1 MVSRKN
7 PSSARNAI
15 ALTGISRKKR
25 RQRMNKLW
33 LLILVPILL
42 VGFACVDSGAA
53 PATDSLATKINS
65 LTDTVTRHTTVIDQL
80 KSDVEKKA
88 SKSEVDDVNRKIN
101 NLPQSGSSTPPADM
115 ATKSIVD
122 QKIADAISALKADQA
137 WIKSTGGTGGGST
150 PRGDVLASNG
160 DLELYLEK
168 DMDEELYIEDG
179 QAKSFFFSIKNKG
192 TAGTYYRL
200 NANFDLAGD
209 VSTIALIEPTTL
221 TCENSSMVTFSRSTT
236 IPATVSG
243 LAWVSSA
250 GGGGSKIWIGKNSTV
265 DLILVVKI
273 NYTDPAVSGKLWTWD
288 FSIRQIN

>member
-1 MVSRKN
+1 
-7 PSSARNAI
+7 
-15 ALTGISRKKR
+15 
-25 RQRMNKLW
+25 MNKLW
-33 LLILVPILL
+33 LLLLIPFLVSL
-42 VGFACVDSGAA
+42 ACVGDDGAA
-53 PATDSLATKINS
+53 ATNSLASQIAALTAKDAS
-65 LTDTVTRHTTVIDQL
+65 LQSLIDTVRSELSQ
-80 KSDVEKKA
+80 KA
-88 SKSEVDDVNRKIN
+88 SKSEIDDVNRKIN
-101 NLPQSGSSTPPADM
+101 NLPQSGGSTPADM
-115 ATKSIVD
+115 ATKAIVD

-137 WIKSTGGTGGGST
+137 WIKATTPTGGGST
-150 PRGDVLASNG
+150 STPKGDVLASNG

-221 TCENSSMVTFSRSTT
+221 SCENSSMVTFSRSTT

-250 GGGGSKIWIGKNSTV
+250 GGGGSKIWIGKNSTI

>member
-1 MVSRKN
+1 
-7 PSSARNAI
+7 
-15 ALTGISRKKR
+15 
-25 RQRMNKLW
+25 MNKLW
-33 LLILVPILL
+33 LLLLIPILVSL
-42 VGFACVDSGAA
+42 ACVSSDDGAA
-53 PATDSLATKINS
+53 ANPLSSQIAALTAKDASLQSSIDS
-65 LTDTVTRHTTVIDQL
+65 TRSELNQ
-80 KSDVEKKA
+80 KA
-88 SKSEVDDVNRKIN
+88 SKSEIDDVNRKIN
-101 NLPQSGSSTPPADM
+101 NLPQSGGSTPADM

-137 WIKSTGGTGGGST
+137 WIKATTPTGGGST
-150 PRGDVLASNG
+150 STPKGDVLASNG

-221 TCENSSMVTFSRSTT
+221 SCENSSMVTFSRSTT

-250 GGGGSKIWIGKNSTV
+250 GGGGSKIWIGKNSTI

>member
-1 MVSRKN
+1 
-7 PSSARNAI
+7 
-15 ALTGISRKKR
+15 
-25 RQRMNKLW
+25 MNKLW
-33 LLILVPILL
+33 LLLLIPILL
-42 VGFACVDSGAA
+42 TGFACVSDDGGAA
-53 PATDSLATKINS
+53 ANPLSAQIAALTAKDSS
-65 LTDTVTRHTTVIDQL
+65 LQSTLDTLRSELSQ
-80 KSDVEKKA
+80 KA
-88 SKSEVDDVNRKIN
+88 SKSEIDDVNRKIN
-101 NLPQSGSSTPPADM
+101 NLPQSGGSAPADM

-137 WIKSTGGTGGGST
+137 WIKSTGGSTGGGST
-150 PRGDVLASNG
+150 TDPRGDILASNG

-179 QAKSFFFSIKNKG
+179 QAKSFFMSIKNKG

-221 TCENSSMVTFSRSTT
+221 SCENSSMVTFSRSTT

>member
-1 MVSRKN
+1 
-7 PSSARNAI
+7 
-15 ALTGISRKKR
+15 
-25 RQRMNKLW
+25 MNKLW
-33 LLILVPILL
+33 LLIIIPILVSL
-42 VGFACVDSGAA
+42 ACVSSDDSGGGN
-53 PATDSLATKINS
+53 SLATQIATLTAKDAS
-65 LTDTVTRHTTVIDQL
+65 LQSSIDSTRSELNQ
-80 KSDVEKKA
+80 KA
-88 SKSEVDDVNRKIN
+88 SKSEIDDLNRKIN
-101 NLPQSGSSTPPADM
+101 NLPQGGGTSTPPADM

-122 QKIADAISALKADQA
+122 QKIADALSALKADQA
-137 WIKSTGGTGGGST
+137 WIKATTPTGGGST
-150 PRGDVLASNG
+150 STPKGDVLASNG

-221 TCENSSMVTFSRSTT
+221 SCENSSMVTFSRSTT

-250 GGGGSKIWIGKNSTV
+250 GGGGSKIWIGKNSTI

>member
-1 MVSRKN
+1 
-7 PSSARNAI
+7 
-15 ALTGISRKKR
+15 
-25 RQRMNKLW
+25 MNKLW
-33 LLILVPILL
+33 LLLIIPILL
-42 VGFACVDSGAA
+42 SLACVSSDDGGGG
-53 PATDSLATKINS
+53 TSLATQIATLTAKDAS
-65 LTDTVTRHTTVIDQL
+65 LQSSIDSTRSELNQ
-80 KSDVEKKA
+80 KA
-88 SKSEVDDVNRKIN
+88 SKSEIDDMNRKIN
-101 NLPQSGSSTPPADM
+101 NLPQGGGATPADM
-115 ATKSIVD
+115 ATKAIVD

-137 WIKSTGGTGGGST
+137 WIKATTPTGGGST
-150 PRGDVLASNG
+150 STPKGDVLASNG

-221 TCENSSMVTFSRSTT
+221 SCENSSMVTFSRSTT

>member
-1 MVSRKN
+1 
-7 PSSARNAI
+7 
-15 ALTGISRKKR
+15 
-25 RQRMNKLW
+25 MNKLW
-33 LLILVPILL
+33 LLILVPILIFAGL
-42 VGFACVDSGAA
+42 ACVSSDDGAA
-53 PATDSLATKINS
+53 ADSLSAKIAAMQATI
-65 LTDTVTRHTTVIDQL
+65 LQHTSVIDSL
-80 KSDVEKKA
+80 RSDVNNKA
-88 SKSEVDDVNRKIN
+88 SKSEIDDMRRTIN
-101 NLPQSGSSTPPADM
+101 NLPQGGSTPADM

-179 QAKSFFFSIKNKG
+179 QAKSFFMSIKNKG

-221 TCENSSMVTFSRSTT
+221 SCENSSMVTFSRSTT

>member
-1 MVSRKN
+1 
-7 PSSARNAI
+7 
-15 ALTGISRKKR
+15 
-25 RQRMNKLW
+25 MNKLW
-33 LLILVPILL
+33 LLILIPILIL
-42 VGFACVDSGAA
+42 GLACVSSDDGAA
-53 PATDSLATKINS
+53 ADSLSAKLAAMQATI
-65 LTDTVTRHTTVIDQL
+65 LQHTSVIDSL
-80 KSDVEKKA
+80 RSEVNNKA
-88 SKSEVDDVNRKIN
+88 SKSEIDDMRRTIS
-101 NLPQSGSSTPPADM
+101 NLPQGGSTPADM
-115 ATKSIVD
+115 ATKAIVD

-137 WIKSTGGTGGGST
+137 WIKATTPTGGGGT
-150 PRGDVLASNG
+150 TDPRGDVLASNG

-179 QAKSFFFSIKNKG
+179 QAKSFFMSIKNKG

-250 GGGGSKIWIGKNSTV
+250 GGGGSKIWIGKNSAI
-265 DLILVVKI
+265 DLILVAKI

>member
-1 MVSRKN
+1 
-7 PSSARNAI
+7 
-15 ALTGISRKKR
+15 
-25 RQRMNKLW
+25 MNKLW
-33 LLILVPILL
+33 LLLVIPILIFAGL
-42 VGFACVDSGAA
+42 ACVSSDDSGGGN
-53 PATDSLATKINS
+53 SLATQIAT
-65 LTDTVTRHTTVIDQL
+65 LTAKDTTLQAAIDAV
-80 KSDVEKKA
+80 KSDVSKKA
-88 SKSEVDDVNRKIN
+88 EKSDKGVTIDDLSKRID
-101 NLPQSGSSTPPADM
+101 NLPQSGGSTPADM
-115 ATKSIVD
+115 ATKTIVD

-137 WIKSTGGTGGGST
+137 WIKATTPTGGGST
-150 PRGDVLASNG
+150 STPKGEVLASNG

-221 TCENSSMVTFSRSTT
+221 SCENSSMVTFSRSTT

-250 GGGGSKIWIGKNSTV
+250 GGGGSKIWIGKNSTI

>member
-1 MVSRKN
+1 
-7 PSSARNAI
+7 
-15 ALTGISRKKR
+15 
-25 RQRMNKLW
+25 MNKLW
-33 LLILVPILL
+33 LLLLIPILVSL
-42 VGFACVDSGAA
+42 ACVSSDDGAA
-53 PATDSLATKINS
+53 ANPLSSQIAALTAKDASLQS
-65 LTDTVTRHTTVIDQL
+65 LIDTVRSELSQ
-80 KSDVEKKA
+80 KA
-88 SKSEVDDVNRKIN
+88 SKSEIDDVNRKIN
-101 NLPQSGSSTPPADM
+101 NLPQSGGSTPADM
-115 ATKSIVD
+115 ATKAIVD

-137 WIKSTGGTGGGST
+137 WIKATTPTGGGGTST
-150 PRGDVLASNG
+150 PKGDVLASNG

-221 TCENSSMVTFSRSTT
+221 SCENSSMVTFSRSTT

-250 GGGGSKIWIGKNSTV
+250 GGGGSKIWIGKNSTI

>member
-1 MVSRKN
+1 
-7 PSSARNAI
+7 
-15 ALTGISRKKR
+15 
-25 RQRMNKLW
+25 MNKLW
-33 LLILVPILL
+33 LLLLIPILVSL
-42 VGFACVDSGAA
+42 ACVSSDDGAA
-53 PATDSLATKINS
+53 ANPLSSQIAALTAKDASLQS
-65 LTDTVTRHTTVIDQL
+65 LIDTVRSELSQ
-80 KSDVEKKA
+80 KA
-88 SKSEVDDVNRKIN
+88 SKSEIDDVNRKIN
-101 NLPQSGSSTPPADM
+101 NLPQSGGSTPADM
-115 ATKSIVD
+115 ATKAIVD

-137 WIKSTGGTGGGST
+137 WIKATTPTGGGDTST
-150 PRGDVLASNG
+150 PKGDVLASNG

-221 TCENSSMVTFSRSTT
+221 SCENSSMVTFSRSTT